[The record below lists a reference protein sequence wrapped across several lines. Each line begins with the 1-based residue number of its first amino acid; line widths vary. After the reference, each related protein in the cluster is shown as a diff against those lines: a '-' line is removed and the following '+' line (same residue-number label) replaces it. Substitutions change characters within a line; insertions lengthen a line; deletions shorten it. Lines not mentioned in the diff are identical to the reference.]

1 MNGKQIKEE
10 VIRYLEDDNYRYAML
25 IDGEWGCGKTYFV
38 THELLEAIA
47 DYENEH
53 TKRKVRY
60 ISLYGC
66 KSVEEVEENIY
77 CSMLDEQFYEKYNQ
91 ISNINDFH
99 GEKKEKI
106 KRTGK
111 IIANVTRKIV
121 GTVMQQFEISYKAY
135 EFVSDFFMM
144 NKNIFI
150 FDDLERCSCSPND
163 ILGYINGLV
172 EHEGAKVI
180 LVAYEEEIGFLYE
193 TGKKELQYMVAADE
207 RIQIPQEESMFS
219 SIGQREGKPVMDIE
233 ELVRRRGKIF
243 ADMEINQQYIKIREK
258 LIGMTLEYETDMVA
272 IMHQLIQNSK
282 NTEELKRR
290 LHDNVQGFIGTM
302 ATYEHRN
309 LRTFQ
314 FFLSK
319 IKYLVEQF
327 NEAEIDKRYASEAL
341 DFMIGNCFMLC
352 VEYKAD
358 VKEPEERF
366 TKICFQN
373 KRRLKVV
380 KDYVEHSSF
389 DKKGFETEIAVYVES
404 ELSNRLPS
412 DDPYSQLYSEYYIR
426 TQEWVEEKIEQVLE
440 KLKNNEYRFNVYSN
454 MLVLF
459 LQLIEYGFSEDI
471 VSKAEKN
478 MIENAKRSEKE
489 RILDDFISSESPQ
502 VIEKCRG
509 IIQKINR
516 EVKAAKENSWQREIQ
531 SILQGEESWGKEL
544 ETYWINN
551 KQYIPSDVQLL
562 SNIDADAMAEKI
574 IHSNAEN
581 ILNFRQFLNGLYPE
595 NVRRLNT
602 DEDMKTVNTIIEKLE
617 GYDERDLIKK
627 AQLSYL
633 KEQLAQ
639 IRQHQQRN

>member
-10 VIRYLEDDNYRYAML
+10 VLRYLDDDNYRYALL

-91 ISNINDFH
+91 IRNINDFH

-111 IIANVTRKIV
+111 IIANVTRKFV
-121 GTVMQQFEISYKAY
+121 GTVMQRYEISYKAY
-135 EFVSDFFMM
+135 EYVSDFFMM

-150 FDDLERCSCSPND
+150 FDDLERCGCSPND
-163 ILGYINGLV
+163 ILGFINGLV

-180 LVAYEEEIGFLYE
+180 LVAYEKEIGFLYE

-207 RIQIPQEESMFS
+207 RIQIPQEESIFS
-219 SIGQREGKPVMDIE
+219 SIGQREDKPVMDIE

-243 ADMEINQQYIKIREK
+243 AEKEINQQYIKIREK
-258 LIGMTLEYETDMVA
+258 LIGETLEYETDMVV
-272 IMHQLIQNSK
+272 IMHQLIHNSK
-282 NTEELKRR
+282 NTEELKIR
-290 LHDNVQGFIGTM
+290 LNDNVQGFIGTM
-302 ATYEHRN
+302 ATYGHRN

-327 NEAEIDKRYASEAL
+327 NEAKIDKKYASAAM

-366 TKICFQN
+366 AKICFQN
-373 KRRLKVV
+373 ERRLKSV
-380 KDYVEHSSF
+380 KDYVERSSF
-389 DKKGFETEIAVYVES
+389 DKKGFETEIAVYIES

-412 DDPYSQLYSEYYIR
+412 DDPYSQLYNLYYIR
-426 TQEWVEEKIEQVLE
+426 TQVWVEERIEQVLE

-459 LQLIEYGFSEDI
+459 LQLIEYGFPEEI
-471 VSKAEKN
+471 LLKAEQY
-478 MIENAKRSEKE
+478 MIENAKQSDKE
-489 RILDDFISSESPQ
+489 RILDEFISSENPEI
-502 VIEKCRG
+502 IEKCRG

-516 EVKAAKENSWQREIQ
+516 EVKAAKANFWQKAIQ
-531 SILQGEESWGKEL
+531 DILQRDEFWGKEL

-562 SNIDADAMAEKI
+562 SCIDADAMAEKI
-574 IHSNAEN
+574 IRSNAEN
-581 ILNFRQFLNGLYPE
+581 IYNFRIFLDGLYPQ
-595 NVRRLNT
+595 NVRRLYI
-602 DEDMKTVNTIIEKLE
+602 DEDMKTINNIIEKLE
-617 GYDERDLIKK
+617 GYDESDLIKK

-633 KEQLAQ
+633 KEQLVQ
-639 IRQHQQRN
+639 IKQHQQGN

>member
-10 VIRYLEDDNYRYAML
+10 VIRYLEDDNYRYAIL

-38 THELLEAIA
+38 THELLDTIT

-66 KSVEEVEENIY
+66 KSVDEVEENIY
-77 CSMLDEQFYEKYNQ
+77 CSMLDDRFYKLYNRLRKTY
-91 ISNINDFH
+91 NFYGH
-99 GEKKEKI
+99 KKEKI
-106 KRTGK
+106 KRTGQ
-111 IIANVTRKIV
+111 IISNITRKFV
-121 GTVMQQFEISYKAY
+121 GTVMQRFEISYKAY
-135 EFVSDFFMM
+135 EYVSDFFMM

-150 FDDLERCSCSPND
+150 FDDLERCGCSPND

-193 TGKKELQYMVAADE
+193 TGKKELQYIVAADE
-207 RIQIPQEESMFS
+207 RIQIPQEQSIFS
-219 SIGQREGKPVMDIE
+219 SIGQREDKPVMDIE

-243 ADMEINQQYIKIREK
+243 AEMEINQQYIKIREK
-258 LIGMTLEYETDMVA
+258 LIGKTLEYETDMVV
-272 IMHQLIQNSK
+272 IMHRLIHNSK
-282 NTEELKRR
+282 NTEELKIR
-290 LHDNVQGFIGTM
+290 LNDNVQGFIGTM
-302 ATYEHRN
+302 ATYGHRN

-319 IKYLVEQF
+319 IKYLAEQF
-327 NEAEIDKRYASEAL
+327 NEAEIDKKYASAAL

-366 TKICFQN
+366 AKICFQN
-373 KRRLKVV
+373 ERRLKSV

-389 DKKGFETEIAVYVES
+389 DKKGFETEIAVYIES

-412 DDPYSQLYSEYYIR
+412 DDPYSQLYNLYYIR
-426 TQEWVEEKIEQVLE
+426 TQVWVEEKIELVLE

-459 LQLIEYGFSEDI
+459 LQLIEYGFPEEI
-471 VSKAEKN
+471 VLKAEQY
-478 MIENAKRSEKE
+478 MIENARQSDKE
-489 RILDDFISSESPQ
+489 RILDEFISSENPEI
-502 VIEKCRG
+502 IEKCKG

-516 EVKAAKENSWQREIQ
+516 EVKAAKANFWQKAIQ
-531 SILQGEESWGKEL
+531 NILQGDESWGKEL

-562 SNIDADAMAEKI
+562 SCIDADAMAEKI

-581 ILNFRQFLNGLYPE
+581 IYNYRIFLDGLYPQ
-595 NVRRLNT
+595 NVRRLYI
-602 DEDMKTVNTIIEKLE
+602 DEDMKVINTIIEKLE
-617 GYDERDLIKK
+617 VYDENDLIKK
-627 AQLSYL
+627 AQLNYL
-633 KEQLAQ
+633 KEQLVQ
-639 IRQHQQRN
+639 IRQCQQRN